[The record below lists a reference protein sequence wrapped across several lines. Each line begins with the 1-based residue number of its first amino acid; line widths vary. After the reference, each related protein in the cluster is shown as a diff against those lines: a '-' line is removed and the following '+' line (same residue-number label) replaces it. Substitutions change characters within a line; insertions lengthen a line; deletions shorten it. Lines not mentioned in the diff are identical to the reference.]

1 MRIKD
6 QFKFYNIST
15 FLSNLAHQIFYDK
28 ILANIGCFSVL
39 EKIFFQL
46 HPIIFKKQHTNN
58 LVNLKIMNKFDFGV
72 VGLGVMGRNLLLN
85 IASHKFAAAGLDLD
99 TEKVNSLQ
107 HEADPDHTIEATT
120 DVKHFV
126 ELIQQPRAI
135 MLLVPAGKPVDSAI
149 ASLLPHLDQG
159 DIIIDGGNTYFTDTD
174 RRFLELS
181 SKGIHFF
188 GMGISGGEKG
198 ARFGPAMMPGG
209 DQKAYERLRP
219 IFETIAAKVDGEPC
233 VEYLGN
239 GSAGNYVKM
248 VHNGIEYGIMQLISE
263 IYDLMKRGYNLDEDT
278 IQKTFE
284 EWNETELKSY
294 LIEITGKILKQKD
307 EDGSRLINKISDWA
321 KSKGTGKWTSQNAMD
336 LQVPVPTIDA
346 AVVMR
351 DMSKTKPERIEAAT
365 KLTWNSKQSDLNTT
379 EAIAALKSALY
390 SSIIITYAQGLAQ
403 LKTASAE
410 YNYGLNLETVA
421 KIWRGGCIIRAEA
434 LEDFRKAFAANPG
447 LPNILLDAEIAAKLT
462 QNQSGLRET
471 IQLAVQQGIP
481 AAGLMNSLAYFDAYR
496 SENLPTNLI
505 QAQRDYFGAHTYERI
520 DVPGVF
526 HTQWNE

>member
-1 MRIKD
+1 
-6 QFKFYNIST
+6 
-15 FLSNLAHQIFYDK
+15 
-28 ILANIGCFSVL
+28 
-39 EKIFFQL
+39 
-46 HPIIFKKQHTNN
+46 
-58 LVNLKIMNKFDFGV
+58 MNKFDFGI

-85 IASHKFAAAGLDLD
+85 IASNKFAAAGLDLD

-107 HEADPDHTIEATT
+107 QEADADHTIEATT

-149 ASLLPHLDQG
+149 ASLLPHLDKG

-174 RRFLELS
+174 RRFIELS
-181 SKGIHFF
+181 EKGIHFF

-219 IFETIAAKVDGEPC
+219 IFEAIAAKVDGEPC

-263 IYDLMKRGYNLDEDT
+263 IYDLMKRGYNLDDTT
-278 IQKTFE
+278 IQKTFD
-284 EWNETELKSY
+284 EWNQTHDLKSY
-294 LIEITGKILKQKD
+294 LIEITGKILKQ
-307 EDGSRLINKISDWA
+307 EDTDGGLLINKISDWA

-346 AVVMR
+346 AVFMR
-351 DMSKTKPERIEAAT
+351 DMSKTKPERIKASE
-365 KLTWNSKQSDLNTT
+365 KLVWNSETADVNTS

-390 SSIIITYAQGLAQ
+390 LSIVVTYSQGLAQ
-403 LKTASAE
+403 LHTASKE

-421 KIWRGGCIIRAEA
+421 KIWRGGCIIRASI
-434 LEDFRKAFAANPG
+434 LEDFRKAYGTKAG
-447 LPNILLDAEIAAKLT
+447 LPNLLLDAGIASKLNE
-462 QNQSGLRET
+462 NQAGMRAV
-471 IQLAVQQGIP
+471 IQFAVQKGLP
-481 AAGLMNSLAYFDAYR
+481 VAGLMNSLAYFDAYR
-496 SENLPTNLI
+496 SANLPTNLI
-505 QAQRDYFGAHTYERI
+505 QAQRDFFGAHTYERT
-520 DVPGVF
+520 DKEGVF
-526 HTQWNE
+526 HTQWAE

>member
-1 MRIKD
+1 
-6 QFKFYNIST
+6 
-15 FLSNLAHQIFYDK
+15 
-28 ILANIGCFSVL
+28 
-39 EKIFFQL
+39 
-46 HPIIFKKQHTNN
+46 
-58 LVNLKIMNKFDFGV
+58 MNKFDFGI

-85 IASHKFAAAGLDLD
+85 IASHNFAAAGLDLD
-99 TEKVNSLQ
+99 TGKVNSLQ
-107 HEADPDHTIEATT
+107 QETDPDHTIEATT

-149 ASLLPHLDQG
+149 ASLLPHLDKG

-181 SKGIHFF
+181 AKGIHFF

-219 IFETIAAKVDGEPC
+219 IFEAIAAKVDGEPC

-278 IQKTFE
+278 IQKTFQD
-284 EWNETELKSY
+284 WNQTHDLKSY
-294 LIEITGKILKQKD
+294 LIEITGNILKQKD

-336 LQVPVPTIDA
+336 LQVPIPTIDA
-346 AVVMR
+346 AVFMR
-351 DMSKTKPERIEAAT
+351 DMSKTKPERIEAAK
-365 KLTWNSKQSDLNTT
+365 KLVWNAEETEVNTS

-390 SSIIITYAQGLAQ
+390 LSIVVTYAQGLAQ
-403 LKTASAE
+403 LHTASKE

-421 KIWRGGCIIRAEA
+421 KIWRGGCIIRANI
-434 LEDFRKAFAANPG
+434 LEDFRKAYVTNAD
-447 LPNILLDAEIAAKLT
+447 LPNLLLDSGIASKLT
-462 QNQSGLRET
+462 ENQSGMRSV
-471 IQLAVQQGIP
+471 IQFAVQKGLP
-481 AAGLMNSLAYFDAYR
+481 VAGLMNSLAYFDAYR

-520 DVPGVF
+520 DTTGVF
-526 HTQWNE
+526 HTQWSE

>member
-1 MRIKD
+1 M
-6 QFKFYNIST
+6 S
-15 FLSNLAHQIFYDK
+15 
-28 ILANIGCFSVL
+28 
-39 EKIFFQL
+39 
-46 HPIIFKKQHTNN
+46 
-58 LVNLKIMNKFDFGV
+58 KFDFGI

-85 IASHKFAAAGLDLD
+85 IASHNFAAAGLDLD

-107 HEADPDHTIEATT
+107 QEADANHTIEATT

-149 ASLLPHLDQG
+149 ASLLPHLDKG

-181 SKGIHFF
+181 EKGIHFF

-219 IFETIAAKVDGEPC
+219 IFEAIAAKVDGEPC

-263 IYDLMKRGYNLDEDT
+263 IYDLMKRGYNLDDET

-284 EWNETELKSY
+284 EWNQTDDLRSY
-294 LIEITGKILKQKD
+294 LIEITGKILKQ
-307 EDGSRLINKISDWA
+307 EDTDGGLLINKISDWA
-321 KSKGTGKWTSQNAMD
+321 RSKGTGKWTSQNAMD

-346 AVVMR
+346 AVNMR
-351 DMSKTKPERIEAAT
+351 DMSKTKPERIEAAK
-365 KLTWNSKQSDLNTT
+365 KLVWNSNPSDVNAS
-379 EAIAALKSALY
+379 EAIAALKSALFF
-390 SSIIITYAQGLAQ
+390 SIVVTYAQGLAQ
-403 LKTASAE
+403 LHTASKE

-421 KIWRGGCIIRAEA
+421 KIWRGGCIIRATI
-434 LEDFRKAFAANPG
+434 LEDFRKAYVAKADLPNLLLDGSIASKLTENQAGMRAVIQFAVQKG
-447 LPNILLDAEIAAKLT
+447 LPI
-462 QNQSGLRET
+462 S
-471 IQLAVQQGIP
+471 
-481 AAGLMNSLAYFDAYR
+481 GLMNSLAYFDAYR

-505 QAQRDYFGAHTYERI
+505 QAQRDFFGAHTYERI
-520 DVPGVF
+520 DKEGVF
-526 HTQWNE
+526 HTQWAE

>member
-1 MRIKD
+1 
-6 QFKFYNIST
+6 
-15 FLSNLAHQIFYDK
+15 
-28 ILANIGCFSVL
+28 
-39 EKIFFQL
+39 
-46 HPIIFKKQHTNN
+46 
-58 LVNLKIMNKFDFGV
+58 MNTFDFGI

-85 IASHKFAAAGLDLD
+85 IASQKFAAAGLDLD
-99 TEKVNSLQ
+99 AEKVNSLQ
-107 HEADPDHTIEATT
+107 QEADAEHTLEATT

-126 ELIQQPRAI
+126 ALIKRPRAI

-149 ASLLPHLDQG
+149 QSLLPHLDQG
-159 DIIIDGGNTYFTDTD
+159 DILIDGGNTYFTDTD

-181 SKGIHFF
+181 AKGIHFF

-198 ARFGPAMMPGG
+198 ARFGPSMMPGG
-209 DQKAYERLRP
+209 DKKAYERLRP
-219 IFETIAAKVDGEPC
+219 IFEAIAAKVDGEPC

-284 EWNETELKSY
+284 EWNESDLKSF
-294 LIEITGKILKQKD
+294 LVEITAHILKKA
-307 EDGSRLINKISDWA
+307 EPDGSRLINHISDWA

-346 AVVMR
+346 AVIMR

-365 KLTWNSKQSDLNTT
+365 KLIWDNTKT
-379 EAIAALKSALY
+379 AVNIPEVIASLKSALY
-390 SSIIITYAQGLAQ
+390 FSTLITYAQGLAM
-403 LKTASAE
+403 LKTASKE
-410 YNYGLNLETVA
+410 YNYELNLETVT
-421 KIWRGGCIIRAEA
+421 KIWRGGCIIRAEV
-434 LEDFRKAFAANPG
+434 LEDFRKAFAQNAD
-447 LPNILLDAEIAAKLT
+447 LPNILLDPTIAAKLNET
-462 QNQSGLRET
+462 QKGIRT
-471 IQLAVQQGIP
+471 IIQFAVQNGLP
-481 AAGLMNSLAYFDAYR
+481 VAGLMNSLAYFDAYR

-520 DVPGVF
+520 DAPGIF
-526 HTQWNE
+526 HTQWND